1 MKGLQYWGN
10 MVKSMLLHC
19 EEVEVVLC
27 FDEVEGCILKGICKT
42 ICVKTKLQTHV
53 LNKGVSKGTP
63 ESLKNAKKTDLLL
76 QAPKTTL
83 TWMTENLHRHPKVQ
97 LTAFILRL
105 N

>member
-42 ICVKTKLQTHV
+42 ICVKTKL
-53 LNKGVSKGTP
+53 
-63 ESLKNAKKTDLLL
+63 
-76 QAPKTTL
+76 
-83 TWMTENLHRHPKVQ
+83 
-97 LTAFILRL
+97 
-105 N
+105 